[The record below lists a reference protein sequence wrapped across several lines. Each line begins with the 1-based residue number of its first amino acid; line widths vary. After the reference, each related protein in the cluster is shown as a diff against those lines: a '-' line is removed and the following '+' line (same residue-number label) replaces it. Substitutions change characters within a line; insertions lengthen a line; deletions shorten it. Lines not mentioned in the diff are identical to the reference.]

1 MGEGSGSNQ
10 AELVAAPPFGE
21 TDQGD
26 VAGATATE
34 PLLRL
39 RAITKSFRSFEVLH
53 GVDLDV
59 ARGEVVCIIGPS
71 GSGKSTLLRCVNFI
85 APPTTGSVVFDRH
98 EYYPPTEHRWV
109 PGLGRA
115 ERRRLTRLRAEIGM
129 VFQHFNVFPHL
140 TAEQNLTLGLR
151 RTRGRSRAEARARA
165 RTELAAVG
173 LTDKI
178 DAYPAR
184 LSGGQ
189 KQRVAIA
196 RALSLD
202 PKLMLFD
209 EATSALDPELV
220 AGILDVIRSLA
231 AAGMT
236 MLVVTH
242 EMRFAL
248 EVADRIVFMDE
259 GRIVESGP
267 PAQFRAPVEPRTQ
280 AFLSSLQG
288 VYL

>member
-1 MGEGSGSNQ
+1 MSEHTGLLREIAMDEEGG
-10 AELVAAPPFGE
+10 
-21 TDQGD
+21 TR
-26 VAGATATE
+26 TAE

-39 RAITKSFRSFEVLH
+39 QSITKSFRSVEVLH
-53 GVDLDV
+53 GIDLEVD
-59 ARGEVVCIIGPS
+59 RGEVVCIIGPS

-85 APPTTGSVVFDRH
+85 APPTSGTVTFDGH
-98 EYYPPTEHRWV
+98 EYRPPVEHRWI
-109 PGLGRA
+109 PGLGRE

-140 TAEQNLTLGLR
+140 TAEQNLMLGLR
-151 RTRGRSRAEARARA
+151 KTRRLSRTDARARA
-165 RTELAAVG
+165 RSELAAVG
-173 LTDKI
+173 LTDKV
-178 DAYPAR
+178 DVYPSR

-202 PKLMLFD
+202 PQLMLFD

-236 MLVVTH
+236 MLIVTH

-259 GRIVESGP
+259 GRIVEAGP
-267 PAQFRAPVEPRTQ
+267 PEQFRTPTEERTR

-288 VYL
+288 VFL